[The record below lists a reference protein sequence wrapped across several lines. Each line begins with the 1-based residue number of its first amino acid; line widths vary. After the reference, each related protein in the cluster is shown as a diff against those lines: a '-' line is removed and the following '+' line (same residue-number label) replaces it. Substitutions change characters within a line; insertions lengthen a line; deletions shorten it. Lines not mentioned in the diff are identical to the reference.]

1 MIFDHYGE
9 FKFQPVKNRRS
20 LNVRPLNPG
29 VTVKREKYI
38 RGHNF
43 GIGFA
48 NSLTN
53 TGGCSR
59 SLRRIFGTERETVRT
74 SGKKYIMRGEI

>member
-1 MIFDHYGE
+1 MIFDHYRE
-9 FKFQPVKNRRS
+9 FKLQPVKNRKS
-20 LNVRPLNPG
+20 LNVRPLDPG
-29 VTVKREKYI
+29 VTVKREKYT

-53 TGGCSR
+53 TRGCSR
-59 SLRRIFGTERETVRT
+59 SGCLGEYLGLRGRL
-74 SGKKYIMRGEI
+74 